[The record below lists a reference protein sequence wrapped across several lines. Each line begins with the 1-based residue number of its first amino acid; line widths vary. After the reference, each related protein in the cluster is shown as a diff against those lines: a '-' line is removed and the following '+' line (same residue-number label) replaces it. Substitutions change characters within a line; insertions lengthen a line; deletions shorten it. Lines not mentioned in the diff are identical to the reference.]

1 MSEQDSLFKQPGD
14 ETTSAGTPTP
24 FSRPAGTESDLA
36 EQLRMAQRQLSNL
49 MVVLLVFLLVVSGTL
64 AIFLWQQVRYAK
76 ADLVTL
82 QVQSQQL
89 DQAKQII
96 AEYNSKSVPAMQKF
110 INDLGQYAGSHPD
123 VLPIMAK
130 YGLVQRKPATTGTG
144 PAPNP

>member
-1 MSEQDSLFKQPGD
+1 MSDQDSLFKEPNEETPAAGASTPG
-14 ETTSAGTPTP
+14 AG
-24 FSRPAGTESDLA
+24 PAAGESDLA
-36 EQLRMAQRQLSNL
+36 GQLRMAQRQLSNL
-49 MVVLLVFLLVVSGTL
+49 MVVLLVVSGTL

-89 DQAKQII
+89 EQARQII
-96 AEYNSKSVPAMQKF
+96 ADYNSKSVPAMQKF
-110 INDLGQYAGSHPD
+110 LNDLGQYAGSHPD

-130 YGLVQRKPATTGTG
+130 YGLVQRKPASTDPG